1 MVRCCSRV
9 SILSCIMNTSQ
20 DIDYKNNLFEH
31 PELTRIVGEPITAT
45 LITLQAEVRDNA
57 QSVQSDLGGGANGHL
72 GLVCTPTTYQSLVP
86 NAPVYTRPT
95 NPGRLVLRDGLTQYQ
110 IAQAR
115 DQHQET
121 TRVFREVLGVER
133 TIIQQIVVAV
143 EPKFLRALRTPG
155 TNKLNR
161 TIPQILQHL
170 FDTYGDVTPSDLREL
185 TSRVENLSFPSTEP
199 VDTIFSEIED
209 LAAIADIA
217 GAPLSA
223 TQRVNMAYIH
233 FQKALHYKSALKSW
247 DEKSFVEQTWPA
259 FKRHFRDAHKA
270 LRRTGALTINDTINK
285 DQLMN
290 MVTEGVMNILQDF
303 TPTPATDEAAITPS
317 YTDDDSSSNPP
328 SLMSATVAPSV
339 NSTVSDLTVQTM
351 QKQMEMLQSMMAQMQ
366 NLHDATA
373 SNTQSRRNNHTSTR
387 SNNTFNPNQQ
397 KYCWTHGFCNHH
409 SPDCRSKADG
419 HRDEATRDTRLGGSA
434 RNMRNNT

>member
-1 MVRCCSRV
+1 M
-9 SILSCIMNTSQ
+9 
-20 DIDYKNNLFEH
+20 
-31 PELTRIVGEPITAT
+31 
-45 LITLQAEVRDNA
+45 
-57 QSVQSDLGGGANGHL
+57 
-72 GLVCTPTTYQSLVP
+72 VP

-161 TIPQILQHL
+161 TMPQILQHL

-233 FQKALHYKSALKSW
+233 FQKALLYKSALKSW

-339 NSTVSDLTVQTM
+339 NSTVSDITVQTM
-351 QKQMEMLQSMMAQMQ
+351 QKQ
-366 NLHDATA
+366 
-373 SNTQSRRNNHTSTR
+373 RKCY
-387 SNNTFNPNQQ
+387 NP
-397 KYCWTHGFCNHH
+397 
-409 SPDCRSKADG
+409 
-419 HRDEATRDTRLGGSA
+419 
-434 RNMRNNT
+434 